1 MCTVDELVMLQWNT
15 SILLAVWAASGSN
28 KLYPT
33 LPFLFPRKS
42 RVNSQLYMYLSL
54 SIARNQM
61 MVLVY

>member
-15 SILLAVWAASGSN
+15 SILLAVWAASDSI
-28 KLYPT
+28 YPT
-33 LPFLFPRKS
+33 LPFLLPRKS